1 MAKIL
6 GSPMY
11 IALAAG
17 AVGIKAPLERQLEL
31 AHDNGYKGVYV
42 NVADVM
48 RIGVDEVTSAF
59 KAKGL
64 VAAAWWLPLDLHGD
78 QVAYE
83 RSLEKVREYA
93 EVSKQIGCSRT
104 STYILS
110 FSDTLPW
117 DRNRDFHVK
126 RLRPAAQ
133 LLAEKGCLL
142 GLEFLGPKTIRK
154 GHRFDFI
161 YTLGDMLKLCQD
173 IGTGN
178 VGLLLDAWH
187 WYTSHG
193 KVGEIEALG
202 DGDVVDVH
210 VNDAPKGIP
219 IDEQVDNVRAMPG
232 ETGVIDIV
240 GFLRALGKIGYTG
253 PVMAEPFSK
262 ELEKLTDAEAA
273 RVTSESLRKIWS
285 MANLQL

>member
-1 MAKIL
+1 
-6 GSPMY
+6 MY

-42 NVADVM
+42 DVADVM
-48 RIGVDEVTSAF
+48 RIGVDRVSSAF
-59 KAKGL
+59 KEKGL

-78 QVAYE
+78 QSSYE
-83 RSLEKVREYA
+83 RSLVKLREYA
-93 EVSKQIGCSRT
+93 EASKQIGCYRT

-110 FSDTLPW
+110 FSDTLSW
-117 DRNRDFHVK
+117 ESNRDFHVK
-126 RLRPAAQ
+126 RLKPAAKM
-133 LLAEKGCLL
+133 LAEKGCLL
-142 GLEFLGPKTIRK
+142 GLEFLGPKTIRN
-154 GHRFDFI
+154 GHRYDFI
-161 YTLGDMLKLCQD
+161 CTLGEMVKLCQD

-193 KVGEIEALG
+193 KVDEIEALQ
-202 DGDVVDVH
+202 DDDVVDVH

-219 IDEQVDNVRAMPG
+219 IDEQIDNVRAMPG

-240 GFLRALGKIGYTG
+240 GFLRALDKIGYKG
-253 PVMAEPFSK
+253 PVMAEPFNK
-262 ELEKLTDAEAA
+262 GLEKLTDAEAA
-273 RVTSESLRKIWS
+273 RVTAESLKKIWS
-285 MANLQL
+285 QANLKF